1 MTLQAIVH
9 LNVATLV
16 DSFISLAS
24 AFALGSLI
32 GFERQV
38 RQRTAG
44 LRTNALVAVAAS
56 AFVDMAAQIGTAS
69 DTTRVIAYVVSGVGF
84 LGAGTIMK
92 EGLNVRGLNTAAT
105 LWGSAAVGAAAG
117 SDLVGQAILITLFV
131 LASNILLRPVVDRIN
146 RTPLDNQASEVTYT
160 MCVISTSERQK
171 EALADLERLLE
182 EASYP
187 ISDLSVEPFGDDHV
201 EIEAML
207 MSTAVNAAE
216 LDRIVTSLQSQPH
229 VAQAF
234 WNPSTTE

>member
-1 MTLQAIVH
+1 MTLQAVAQF
-9 LNVATLV
+9 NAATLL
-16 DSFISLAS
+16 DSFISLAA
-24 AFALGSLI
+24 AFGLGSLI

-44 LRTNALVAVAAS
+44 LRTNALVAVSAS
-56 AFVDMAAQIGTAS
+56 AFVDMAAQIGSPA

-117 SDLVGQAILITLFV
+117 SDLLGQALMISLFV

-160 MCVISTSERQK
+160 VHAISTRERQK
-171 EALADLERLLE
+171 DALADLERLLE

-187 ISDLSVEPFGDDHV
+187 ISDLSVAPFGEDHV
-201 EIEAML
+201 ELEAML
-207 MSTAVNAAE
+207 ISTAVNAGE
-216 LDRIVTSLQSQPH
+216 LDRIVGALAAQPH
-229 VAQAF
+229 IAQAY

>member
-1 MTLQAIVH
+1 VSWRRAITIGAFTETPVCKTKNKEPPMTLQALVH

-105 LWGSAAVGAAAG
+105 RWVPRRGRTWWA
-117 SDLVGQAILITLFV
+117 
-131 LASNILLRPVVDRIN
+131 RP
-146 RTPLDNQASEVTYT
+146 S
-160 MCVISTSERQK
+160 
-171 EALADLERLLE
+171 
-182 EASYP
+182 
-187 ISDLSVEPFGDDHV
+187 
-201 EIEAML
+201 
-207 MSTAVNAAE
+207 
-216 LDRIVTSLQSQPH
+216 
-229 VAQAF
+229 
-234 WNPSTTE
+234 

>member
-1 MTLQAIVH
+1 M
-9 LNVATLV
+9 

-92 EGLNVRGLNTAAT
+92 E
-105 LWGSAAVGAAAG
+105 
-117 SDLVGQAILITLFV
+117 
-131 LASNILLRPVVDRIN
+131 
-146 RTPLDNQASEVTYT
+146 
-160 MCVISTSERQK
+160 
-171 EALADLERLLE
+171 
-182 EASYP
+182 
-187 ISDLSVEPFGDDHV
+187 
-201 EIEAML
+201 
-207 MSTAVNAAE
+207 
-216 LDRIVTSLQSQPH
+216 
-229 VAQAF
+229 
-234 WNPSTTE
+234 

>member
-1 MTLQAIVH
+1 MTLQALVH

-187 ISDLSVEPFGDDHV
+187 ISDLSVEPFGDGHV

-216 LDRIVTSLQSQPH
+216 LDRIVASLQSQPH

>member
-1 MTLQAIVH
+1 MVLQSLAN
-9 LNVATLV
+9 LNVTTLV
-16 DSFISLAS
+16 DSFISLTA

-44 LRTNALVAVAAS
+44 LRTNALVAVAAA
-56 AFVDMAAQIGTAS
+56 AFVDMAAQIGTPS
-69 DTTRVIAYVVSGVGF
+69 DTTRVIAYVASGVGF

-92 EGLNVRGLNTAAT
+92 EGLNTAAT

-117 SDLVGQAILITLFV
+117 SDLIGQAILISLFV
-131 LASNILLRPVVDRIN
+131 LASNILLRPVVNRIN
-146 RTPLDNQASEVTYT
+146 RTPLNNQSAEVTYT
-160 MCVISTSERQK
+160 MCVITARERQK

-187 ISDLSVEPFGDDHV
+187 VSDLSVEPFGEDHV

-207 MSTAVNAAE
+207 MSTAVNAVE
-216 LDRIVTSLQSQPH
+216 LDRIVTVLQAQPH
-229 VAQAF
+229 IAQAF

>member
-1 MTLQAIVH
+1 MTLQALAH
-9 LNVATLV
+9 LNIATLV

-105 LWGSAAVGAAAG
+105 LWGSAAVGAATG
-117 SDLVGQAILITLFV
+117 SDLIGQAILITLFV

-146 RTPLDNQASEVTYT
+146 RTPLDNQASEVTY
-160 MCVISTSERQK
+160 
-171 EALADLERLLE
+171 
-182 EASYP
+182 
-187 ISDLSVEPFGDDHV
+187 LSLIH
-201 EIEAML
+201 I
-207 MSTAVNAAE
+207 
-216 LDRIVTSLQSQPH
+216 
-229 VAQAF
+229 
-234 WNPSTTE
+234 

>member
-1 MTLQAIVH
+1 MVLQSLAN
-9 LNVATLV
+9 LNVTTLV
-16 DSFISLAS
+16 DSFISLTA

-44 LRTNALVAVAAS
+44 LRTNALVAVAAA
-56 AFVDMAAQIGTAS
+56 AFVDMAAQIGT
-69 DTTRVIAYVVSGVGF
+69 VIAYVVSGVGF

-117 SDLVGQAILITLFV
+117 SDLIGQAILISLFV
-131 LASNILLRPVVDRIN
+131 LASNILLRPVVNRIN
-146 RTPLDNQASEVTYT
+146 RTPLNNQSAEVTYT
-160 MCVISTSERQK
+160 MCVITARERQK

-187 ISDLSVEPFGDDHV
+187 VSDLSSPL
-201 EIEAML
+201 AKTMWK
-207 MSTAVNAAE
+207 SK
-216 LDRIVTSLQSQPH
+216 PC
-229 VAQAF
+229 
-234 WNPSTTE
+234 